1 MYQQALRPGFARAPG
16 RRRQWRQ
23 QVKVADTQ
31 RLGEFEYGHHG
42 GIALASLKATQIL
55 LAETGLRLDL
65 LLGEAQF
72 APDAREI
79 SAHNDAHVHV
89 DCMPNTHYVRY
100 LL

>member
-1 MYQQALRPGFARAPG
+1 MYQQTSGPGLARAPG
-16 RRRQWRQ
+16 RRRERRQ
-23 QVKVADTQ
+23 QVKMADTE

-42 GIALASLKATQIL
+42 RIALAALKTAQIL

-65 LLGEAQF
+65 LLGQAEF

-79 SAHNDAHVHV
+79 CAHNDAHVHV